1 MIHQTTHFADFNN
14 PTFSLGSLENS
25 VPQPCFS
32 ESCNSAGSAVQR
44 SLSNEDIDY
53 KPKRSASLRATLCH
67 LELYYTIAL
76 LPVFIQ

>member
-1 MIHQTTHFADFNN
+1 MIHQNTNFADFNRR
-14 PTFSLGSLENS
+14 SLENS

-44 SLSNEDIDY
+44 SLSNKAIDY
-53 KPKRSASLRATLCH
+53 KPKRSASLCATLCH
-67 LELYYTIAL
+67 LELYYTMAL